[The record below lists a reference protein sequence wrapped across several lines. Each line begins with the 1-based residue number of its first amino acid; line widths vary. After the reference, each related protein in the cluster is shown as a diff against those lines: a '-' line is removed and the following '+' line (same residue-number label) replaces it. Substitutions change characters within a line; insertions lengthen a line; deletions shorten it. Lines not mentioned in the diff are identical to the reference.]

1 MDTPSPSWQRI
12 DADEKFSW
20 LWPPAYDPNSNPPEL
35 ESIFFLLEPQTDAR
49 FLDLA
54 CGLGWPTT
62 PLALRGFQVTGL
74 DLSAAMLT
82 RAQESAGQVNAR
94 NEWVRGDMRSLPTT
108 WTETFDFVTLTLSE
122 FGCFHDESDNQRV
135 LAEVA
140 RVLNKGA
147 AFSLTLLSTVTN

>member
-1 MDTPSPSWQRI
+1 M
-12 DADEKFSW
+12 
-20 LWPPAYDPNSNPPEL
+20 
-35 ESIFFLLEPQTDAR
+35 
-49 FLDLA
+49 
-54 CGLGWPTT
+54 
-62 PLALRGFQVTGL
+62 ALRGFQVTGL

-140 RVLNKGA
+140 RVLKKGA